1 MKEEMQV
8 EEEKKIYRP
17 LLVPL
22 RKVRGKINRE
32 WLKQKLLDLY
42 FSCPEK
48 VQYALS
54 RYVIKAI
61 VNKKHSKLK
70 DLIKH

>member
-1 MKEEMQV
+1 MKEEQV
-8 EEEKKIYRP
+8 EDVDKNKLSP
-17 LLVPL
+17 LLVPFQ
-22 RKVRGKINRE
+22 RVRNEINRN

-42 FSCPEK
+42 FACPQK

-54 RYVIKAI
+54 KYVIKAI